1 MGNVKERTEGRKEE
15 WETLTVVA
23 ENTQKKRKSAPEEK
37 DKQQDEKRQRTQSGW
52 GQLSDTEEVVR
63 VTDPGHTKTD
73 REDKSRAEVRESTTA
88 KPVHN

>member
-1 MGNVKERTEGRKEE
+1 MSKKGRKEGRKEE

-37 DKQQDEKRQRTQSGW
+37 DKQQDERRQRTQSGW

-63 VTDPGHTKTD
+63 VSDPGHTKTD

-88 KPVHN
+88 KPIHN